1 MTATCDGNPADD
13 DRNTQTD
20 FTRASYSRPVELT
33 WQERDF
39 DGLTVHQLY
48 AILALRQRV
57 FVVEQTCPYLDADGA
72 DQPSRHLWAE
82 RAGEIVAY
90 VRIVPASLKF
100 DEISIGRVITAPET
114 RGTGLGRELMKRA
127 IAACG
132 NVPIRIGAQAHLE
145 KFYGKLGF
153 VRASD
158 LYDEDG
164 IPHIEMLRAAR

>member
-1 MTATCDGNPADD
+1 MTVTCDGNPVDD

-39 DGLTVHQLY
+39 DGLTIHQLY

-72 DQPSRHLWAE
+72 DQASRHLWAE
-82 RAGEIVAY
+82 RAAAIVAY
-90 VRIVPASLKF
+90 VRIVPAGPEV
-100 DEISIGRVITAPET
+100 DETRLGAGFTAPGT
-114 RGTGLGRELMKRA
+114 RGTGLGRELMTRA
-127 IAACG
+127 IASCG

-145 KFYGKLGF
+145 KFYGELGF

-164 IPHIEMLRAAR
+164 IPHIEMLRA